1 MIKQGV
7 VIKNKTLC
15 PITGKPCDCKN
26 PNVECERDN
35 YKKASLQQLSS
46 KLDEKEDFIKF

>member
-7 VIKNKTLC
+7 VIENKTLC

-26 PNVECERDN
+26 PNVECEKAN
-35 YKKASLQQLSS
+35 YKKASLKQLSDA
-46 KLDEKEDFIKF
+46 LDDEDIFKF

>member
-15 PITGKPCDCKN
+15 PITGKPC
-26 PNVECERDN
+26 ECERDS